1 MMWWGNNTWGHSWWW
16 PGIIVMAI
24 FMIICMAM
32 MARMMSRGMPWSR
45 PGNAGQRRP
54 DGPERTLANR
64 LASGEIDVEEYQRR
78 LDALQ
83 QTTKTTRA

>member
-1 MMWWGNNTWGHSWWW
+1 
-16 PGIIVMAI
+16 MAV

-32 MARMMSRGMPWSR
+32 MAHMMSRGMPGSR
-45 PGNAGQRRP
+45 FGNAEQRRP
-54 DGPERTLANR
+54 GGPERTLANR

-83 QTTKTTRA
+83 QTTHLTRA